1 MERYADLQKM
11 GHTDYTRIGDLEKRF
26 SLRDDGRARLDSEV
40 NKHDITSW
48 TVMHGVSIHKINY
61 SAFCN

>member
-1 MERYADLQKM
+1 MERYDDLQKM

-40 NKHDITSW
+40 NKPAQYYL
-48 TVMHGVSIHKINY
+48 VVSVSVYI
-61 SAFCN
+61 FCILQLALF